1 MKKEQVLSALAKL
14 DANSPKRNF
23 AQSVE
28 LVITFK
34 DIDLK
39 KPANLFD
46 LKVDMPYSTGRGEG
60 KALLFAS
67 SKPFADAVKSFFSR
81 VIFEDEIAKMKK
93 KEIAELLGF
102 DVLLAEGPVMIAVGK
117 YLGQDLAPKGKM
129 PRSIQ
134 ASPDFVKAEL
144 EKMKAGVRVTNK
156 KGKGVPM
163 VQVLVGKENMKPE
176 ELAENISKVYME
188 VEKALPKQRHNIK
201 AVRVKKTMSPV
212 VKIEF

>member
-1 MKKEQVLSALAKL
+1 MKKEQVLSALTKL

-60 KALLFAS
+60 KALLFAT
-67 SKPFADAVKSFFSR
+67 SKPFSDSVKTLFSR

-129 PRSIQ
+129 PRPIP
-134 ASPDFVKAEL
+134 ANPELVKTEL
-144 EKMKAGVRVTNK
+144 AKMKAGVRVTNK

>member
-34 DIDLK
+34 DLDLK
-39 KPANLFD
+39 KPVNLFD

-67 SKPFADAVKSFFSR
+67 SKPFSDSVKGLFSR
-81 VIFEDEIAKMKK
+81 VVFEDEIAKMKK

-129 PRSIQ
+129 PRPIP
-134 ASPDFVKAEL
+134 ANPELVKTEL

-188 VEKALPKQRHNIK
+188 VEKALPKQRYNIK

>member
-34 DIDLK
+34 DLDLK

-67 SKPFADAVKSFFSR
+67 SKPFSDSVKTLFSR

-129 PRSIQ
+129 PRPIP
-134 ASPDFVKAEL
+134 ANPELVKTEL

-176 ELAENISKVYME
+176 ELAENIAKVYGE

>member
-1 MKKEQVLSALAKL
+1 MKKEQVLAALAKL

-46 LKVDMPYSTGRGEG
+46 LKVNMPYSTGRGEG
-60 KALLFAS
+60 KALLFAT
-67 SKPFADAVKSFFSR
+67 SKPFSDSVKTLFSR
-81 VIFEDEIAKMKK
+81 VIFEDEIIKMKK

-129 PRSIQ
+129 PRLIP
-134 ASPDFVKAEL
+134 ANPELVKTEL
-144 EKMKAGVRVTNK
+144 VKMKASVRVTNK

-176 ELAENISKVYME
+176 ELAENIAKVYGE